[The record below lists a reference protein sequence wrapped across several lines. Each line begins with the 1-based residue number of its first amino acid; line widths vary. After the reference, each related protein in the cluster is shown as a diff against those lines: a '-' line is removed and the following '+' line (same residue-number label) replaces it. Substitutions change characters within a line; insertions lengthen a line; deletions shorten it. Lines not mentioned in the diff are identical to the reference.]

1 MPVSP
6 TRHLGDS
13 YHFVIGKGMSKV
25 LRFILFALLAFV
37 AIPSLSIA
45 QPASITGPQRGL
57 KVEKLSIATPAGV
70 RSFNVEIADSPRSRE
85 IGMMWRTE
93 VPRGTGML
101 FDFKTPEPAT
111 FWMENTLVPLDLIFI
126 RADGRIA
133 NIASNAQ
140 PFSRALIP
148 SDGPVLAVLEIG
160 GGEARR
166 LGLAAGQR
174 VTHRIFAPAR
184 AKK

>member
-1 MPVSP
+1 M
-6 TRHLGDS
+6 T
-13 YHFVIGKGMSKV
+13 KV
-25 LRFILFALLAFV
+25 LRFIFLAFLAFV
-37 AIPSLSIA
+37 ALPSVALA
-45 QPASITGPQRGL
+45 QPAPIQGPQRGL
-57 KVEKLSIATPAGV
+57 KVEKLSVATPAGV
-70 RSFNVEIADSPRSRE
+70 RTFNVEIADTPRSRE

-93 VPRGTGML
+93 IPRGTGML
-101 FDFKTPEPAT
+101 FDFKTPEQAT
-111 FWMENTLVPLDLIFI
+111 FWMENTLVSLDLIFI

-148 SDGPVLAVLEIG
+148 SDGAVLAVLEIG

-174 VTHRIFAPAR
+174 VTHRIFPTNR
-184 AKK
+184 VKK